1 MSQITPTARP
11 EASLAVDPIKEIAEA
26 ETARCRGTA
35 PRALSNAANNEV
47 LTEERKETTAGFWTR
62 TNPFFAAPVSTVE
75 RVPTDNGACYPSK
88 PFTQTLSMVG
98 IARKKICPLPPPGQ
112 RKVECVGLQGGA
124 AQPGC
129 LARSGMP
136 AVVPVVSRSETD
148 DHRLQSFSAVRD
160 GLINADRV
168 QPSR

>member
-35 PRALSNAANNEV
+35 PRALSNAANNEI

-88 PFTQTLSMVG
+88 PFTQTLSMAG
-98 IARKKICPLPPPGQ
+98 IARK
-112 RKVECVGLQGGA
+112 LQGGA

-148 DHRLQSFSAVRD
+148 DHWLQSFSAVRD